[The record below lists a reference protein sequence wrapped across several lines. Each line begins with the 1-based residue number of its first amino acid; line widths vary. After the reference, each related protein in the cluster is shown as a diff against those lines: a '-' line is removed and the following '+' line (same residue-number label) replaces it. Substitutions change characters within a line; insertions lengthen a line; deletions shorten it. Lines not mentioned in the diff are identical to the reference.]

1 MKRGLFLIAS
11 IALSSA
17 LYAQTEPALLSREQV
32 LDLFAQYN
40 PSVLEKAKTD
50 TNYQAILEAFV
61 RSYRLPDTLN
71 NQATVIAGIRN
82 FENSLRLQ
90 ALTQNYKKSMTL
102 AKMSGQ
108 AEQGVRDAYRQEL
121 KEVMT
126 DIWVVSVQVRQ
137 WQLDQLKQQLR
148 AHNKEKGTAEDKQ
161 ALQTQVQSLKSEIA
175 ALKKQAGETILA
187 NTDAYLSQVDVQLGN
202 DLYSRQLSAARKQND
217 SALQAPNLHIK
228 TNHKKPVAK

>member
-102 AKMSGQ
+102 SKMSGQ

>member
-108 AEQGVRDAYRQEL
+108 AEQGVRDAYRQ
-121 KEVMT
+121 
-126 DIWVVSVQVRQ
+126 
-137 WQLDQLKQQLR
+137 
-148 AHNKEKGTAEDKQ
+148 
-161 ALQTQVQSLKSEIA
+161 
-175 ALKKQAGETILA
+175 
-187 NTDAYLSQVDVQLGN
+187 
-202 DLYSRQLSAARKQND
+202 
-217 SALQAPNLHIK
+217 
-228 TNHKKPVAK
+228 